1 MLYVNLKQYLS
12 TQKQAT
18 CCTKKQEN
26 ILEAQ
31 SIRKTAPTNHA
42 SLDCFKTKISQSSTL
57 DVADKEYS
65 RRANKMQ
72 T

>member
-1 MLYVNLKQYLS
+1 ML
-12 TQKQAT
+12 AGPFE
-18 CCTKKQEN
+18 KKQ
-26 ILEAQ
+26 
-31 SIRKTAPTNHA
+31 
-42 SLDCFKTKISQSSTL
+42 ISQSSML

>member
-1 MLYVNLKQYLS
+1 VNLKQYLS

-26 ILEAQ
+26 ILDTQ
-31 SIRKTAPTNHA
+31 SIRKTAPTIHA
-42 SLDCFKTKISQSSTL
+42 SLDRFKKEISQSGML